1 MKRVVLILAL
11 LLAVPAVSGA
21 QTTPPPAPPA
31 PQVPPVP
38 PVPLVAPRV
47 VVVPPVVDTVVIED
61 ALRQAREVVRT
72 VDMDAVREAV
82 AAARVDT
89 QVREQIDRAVQQVDR
104 VRPVIV
110 DMQDFHLNMP
120 DWHMEMPDFY
130 ELQDRFATWNGNQ
143 DAAGGQ
149 YNMGLSALNN
159 RKYEDAIVRFDK
171 VIAQKAAHVEGAIY
185 WKAFAQYKLGKTQES
200 LDGIALLRKDY
211 PKSQYLND
219 AKVLEVDARKMA
231 GQPVDPSKMDDDDLK
246 LLAIQGLQGTDP
258 ERAITACE
266 TVLGANNSLRVK
278 KQALFLLATFSE
290 PRAHQVLL
298 SYAEGKGNPELQ
310 REALLRLASRGRQPT
325 TAAEFKR
332 IYEST
337 TDVAIKSA
345 IIDAYR
351 VSGNKMELFNV
362 AGNPGN
368 VIDLRRQAVSGLSDI
383 AAPQELMALYQ
394 KEENKDLRAQMVS
407 VLSSMGAVD
416 QLTQILKTE
425 KEPTVR
431 RTAIR
436 SLGNQKTDKT
446 GATLVQI
453 YGTETDKDVKKA
465 IISALGNQNNAE
477 GLVGI
482 VQKET
487 AMDLKMAIVQ
497 KLSEM
502 APKSKVAADYLA
514 ELIKR

>member
-1 MKRVVLILAL
+1 
-11 LLAVPAVSGA
+11 
-21 QTTPPPAPPA
+21 
-31 PQVPPVP
+31 
-38 PVPLVAPRV
+38 VAPRV
-47 VVVPPVVDTVVIED
+47 VIVPPVVDTVMIED
-61 ALRQAREVVRT
+61 AIRQAREAVRI

-89 QVREQIDRAVQQVDR
+89 QVREQVDRARQEIDR

-110 DMQDFHLNMP
+110 PDFHFDMP
-120 DWHMEMPDFY
+120 DWHLDMADW
-130 ELQDRFATWNGNQ
+130 QDRGPMWASSQ

-149 YNMGLSALNN
+149 YNSALSAFNN
-159 RKYEDAIVRFDK
+159 RRYEDAIARFDK
-171 VIAQKAAHVEGAIY
+171 VIAQKGTHVDGAIY

-219 AKVLEVDARKMA
+219 AKALEVDARKMS
-231 GQPVDPSKMDDDDLK
+231 GQPFDPAKMDDDELK
-246 LLAIQGLQGTDP
+246 LLAIQGLQGTEP
-258 ERAITACE
+258 ERAITVCE
-266 TVLGANNSLRVK
+266 TVLGANNTLRVK

-368 VIDLRRQAVSGLSDI
+368 VMDLRRQAVSGLSDI
-383 AAPQELMALYQ
+383 AAPAELWSLYQ
-394 KEENKDLRAQMVS
+394 KEENKDLRAQMVT
-407 VLSSMGAVD
+407 VFSSMGAVD
-416 QLTQILKTE
+416 QLTQIVKTE
-425 KEPTVR
+425 KEPAVR
-431 RTAIR
+431 RSAIR
-436 SLGNQKTDKT
+436 SLGNQKSDKT

-453 YGTETDKDVKKA
+453 YGTETDKDVKKS

-482 VQKET
+482 AQKET
-487 AMDLKMAIVQ
+487 AMDLKMSIVQ

>member
-21 QTTPPPAPPA
+21 QTTP
-31 PQVPPVP
+31 VPPVP
-38 PVPLVAPRV
+38 PAPQAPPAPPVPPVAPRV
-47 VVVPPVVDTVVIED
+47 MVVPPVVDSVMIDD
-61 ALRQAREVVRT
+61 AIRQARDAVRAVDMEAIRESARASRLDAQT
-72 VDMDAVREAV
+72 MRVDMDR
-82 AAARVDT
+82 AR
-89 QVREQIDRAVQQVDR
+89 QEIERI
-104 VRPVIV
+104 RPIIV
-110 DMQDFHLNMP
+110 DMPDFHF
-120 DWHMEMPDFY
+120 DMPDFTY
-130 ELQDRFATWNGNQ
+130 EWQDHLATWNGQ
-143 DAAGGQ
+143 DAMGSQ
-149 YNMGLSALNN
+149 YNSGLSALNS
-159 RKYEDAIVRFDK
+159 RRYEDAVVRFDK
-171 VIAQKAAHVEGAIY
+171 VIAQKAAHVDGAIY
-185 WKAFAQYKLGKTQES
+185 WKSFAQYKLGKTQES

-258 ERAITACE
+258 ERAIAACE

-337 TDVAIKSA
+337 TDQAIKAA

-368 VIDLRRQAVSGLSDI
+368 MIDLRRQAVNGLSDI
-383 AAPQELMALYQ
+383 AAPAELWSLYQ
-394 KEENKDLRAQMVS
+394 KEENKELRAQMVS
-407 VLSSMGAVD
+407 VFSSMGAID
-416 QLTQILKTE
+416 QLTQIVKTE
-425 KEPTVR
+425 KEPAVR

-436 SLGNQKTDKT
+436 SLGNQKADKT

-453 YGTETDKDVKKA
+453 YGTETDKDVKKS

-482 VQKET
+482 AKKET
-487 AMDLKMAIVQ
+487 ALDLKTAIVA

-502 APKSKVAADYLA
+502 APKSKVAADYLM
-514 ELIKR
+514 EIIK